1 MELVKLTTGDIAYR
15 YDKSIALF
23 FAGARKV
30 LSTSLYNGGYHE
42 DFTAVFN
49 RDMTQ
54 HGDGDC
60 GTDGERLRTV
70 TQL

>member
-30 LSTSLYNGGYHE
+30 LSRSLYNGGYHD

-54 HGDGDC
+54 GAGMPCESFAD
-60 GTDGERLRTV
+60 T
-70 TQL
+70 